1 MRRRAYRFADALML
15 VDNTGN
21 EMLVSAL
28 SDFHLVA
35 IIKAVRHALCA
46 LRVIRSRGKSS
57 AATGD
62 TNQSRQEPACARNP
76 RSGQVAQVVERSP
89 EKAGVG
95 GSTPSLATKIIHLQ

>member
-46 LRVIRSRGKSS
+46 LR
-57 AATGD
+57 
-62 TNQSRQEPACARNP
+62 
-76 RSGQVAQVVERSP
+76 
-89 EKAGVG
+89 
-95 GSTPSLATKIIHLQ
+95 